1 MKRKLF
7 NSESEAKPAT
17 SLGSESPLGWGGCA
31 ESTPDGSL
39 HSSSVP
45 SQRSRL
51 CPDEAGH
58 TYFPDPLRDALPPFT
73 PGHSLFLRCL
83 SPFIAIGGS
92 CSVTMETSRPPP
104 HYCTSPQCS
113 DLLPKDSAPHLNIPR
128 GSNPSAVP
136 WESFSKRE
144 LMNEG

>member
-1 MKRKLF
+1 M
-7 NSESEAKPAT
+7 SQKPSQLQAWT
-17 SLGSESPLGWGGCA
+17 VKVHWGGEA
-31 ESTPDGSL
+31 VLSQHQTGAFIPAVYRHRGAAYARMKLVTPTFQTHSGMPYRPSLPDTPSSSGAFL
-39 HSSSVP
+39 HS
-45 SQRSRL
+45 L
-51 CPDEAGH
+51 
-58 TYFPDPLRDALPPFT
+58 LL
-73 PGHSLFLRCL
+73 
-83 SPFIAIGGS
+83 GGS